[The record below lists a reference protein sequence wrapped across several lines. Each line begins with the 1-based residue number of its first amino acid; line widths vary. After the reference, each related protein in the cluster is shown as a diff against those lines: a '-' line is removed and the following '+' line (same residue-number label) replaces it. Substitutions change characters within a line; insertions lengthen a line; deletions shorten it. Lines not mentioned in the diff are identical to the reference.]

1 MIRINLLPVR
11 AAKRKEFIRF
21 QLTIA
26 ALATVFVISLSLAYF
41 FIVRSEASMLKD
53 NITRGNA
60 ELVELRRKVGELSR
74 IKQQKKV
81 VEEKLKVING
91 LESARTGPTTLFR
104 IVSNAIP
111 QKAWLSAFRDKG
123 SMVTLNGY
131 AYNDEIVAE
140 YMRRLQRK
148 LKVGAVELDVLQRTT
163 EKETGADVVKFV
175 INLAK

>member
-11 AAKRKEFIRF
+11 AAKKKEFIRF

-26 ALATVFVISLSLAYF
+26 GLVTIFVISLSLAYF
-41 FIVRSEASMLKD
+41 FIVRSEAGMLKD
-53 NITRGNA
+53 NIVSGQD
-60 ELVELRRKVGELSR
+60 ELVQLKRKVGELSR

-81 VEEKLKVING
+81 VEEKLRVINS
-91 LESARTGPTTLFR
+91 LEAARTGPTTLFR

-111 QKAWLSAFRDKG
+111 QKAWLSAFKDQGRV
-123 SMVTLNGY
+123 VTLNGY
-131 AYNDEIVAE
+131 AYNDEVVAE
-140 YMRRLQRK
+140 YMRRLQRE
-148 LKVGAVELDVLQRTT
+148 LKVGAVELDVVQRIK